1 MSSLKLDDLKI
12 GIVGLGYV
20 GLPLAV
26 AFAKKFGVIGF
37 DINER
42 RIHELM
48 EGLDSTGEVGKEGLI
63 VANNLSFSSKIEE
76 LHVCNFFIVTV
87 PTPVDSANTPD
98 LGPLRS
104 ASRLIAKI
112 LTAGDFV
119 VYESTVYPG
128 VTEETCIPILESL
141 SGLVLNEI
149 LFCGYSPERINPGDK
164 LNKLENIKKVTS
176 GSNRYAASIVNDVYG
191 AIITAGTHLAPSIRV
206 AEAAKVIENTQRD
219 LNIAL
224 MNELAIIFDHIGV
237 NTKDV
242 IDAAATKWNFHPYR
256 PGLVGGHCIGV
267 DPYYLTYK
275 SELEGYIPDVILA
288 GRKINDGMSHY
299 VSDRII
305 KNLNPESNGSD
316 SERCLILGYT
326 FKENCPDVRN
336 TKVLDLAKSLQKSG
350 INIDVFD
357 PHVPS
362 DYLMPSSLNRITSI
376 EPNIYDAIVVA
387 VPHAEFLSWGIERI
401 RSYGLEKCFVF
412 DLKSV
417 FPKDSVD
424 AQL

>member
-1 MSSLKLDDLKI
+1 VELDDIKI

-26 AFAKKFGVIGF
+26 SFAKKFKVVGF
-37 DINER
+37 DISEVRINELVNG
-42 RIHELM
+42 I
-48 EGLDSTGEVGKEGLI
+48 DSTHEVDIDKLKTNI
-63 VANNLSFSSKIEE
+63 NLSFTSIIDE
-76 LHVCNFFIVTV
+76 LNECNFYIVTV
-87 PTPVDSANTPD
+87 PTPVDLSNIPD
-98 LGPLRS
+98 LTHLKS
-104 ASRLIAKI
+104 ATQLIAKV
-112 LTAGDFV
+112 LRSGNFV

-128 VTEETCIPILESL
+128 VTEEICIPILESE
-141 SGLVLNEI
+141 SGLVLNKS

-176 GSNRYAASIVNDVYG
+176 GSNSYAASLIDDVYK
-191 AIITAGTHLAPSIRV
+191 AIITAGTYLAPSIKV

-224 MNELAIIFDHIGV
+224 MNELAIIFNHLGV

-288 GRKINDGMSHY
+288 GRKINDGMAHY
-299 VSDRII
+299 VSDRVI
-305 KNLNPESNGSD
+305 KSLNLISNKND
-316 SERCLILGYT
+316 LKKCLILGFT
-326 FKENCPDVRN
+326 FKENCPDIRN
-336 TKVLDLAKSLQKSG
+336 TKVLDLSKRLQEFGIKIDIFDPYLPSNYLKSLG
-350 INIDVFD
+350 
-357 PHVPS
+357 
-362 DYLMPSSLNRITSI
+362 LNQITLI
-376 EPNIYDAIVVA
+376 EPETYNAIIVA
-387 VPHAEFLSWGIERI
+387 VPHKEFLDWGMDQI
-401 RSYGLEKCFVF
+401 RSYGLKKCFIF
-412 DLKSV
+412 DIKSV

-424 AQL
+424 EQL

>member
-1 MSSLKLDDLKI
+1 MKLDDLKI

-26 AFAKKFGVIGF
+26 SFAKKFRVIGF
-37 DINER
+37 DINEL
-42 RIHELM
+42 RINELLN
-48 EGLDSTGEVGKEGLI
+48 GKDSTDEVNIDELKI
-63 VANNLSFSSKIEE
+63 ATNLSFTSKIDE
-76 LHVCNFFIVTV
+76 LSECNFFIVTV
-87 PTPVDSANTPD
+87 PTPVDSSNTPD
-98 LGPLRS
+98 LTPLKS
-104 ASRLIAKI
+104 ASQLIAKVLSI
-112 LTAGDFV
+112 DNFV

-128 VTEETCIPILESL
+128 VTEEICIPILESL
-141 SGLVLNEI
+141 SGLVLNKN

-164 LNKLENIKKVTS
+164 LNKLENIIKVTS
-176 GSNRYAASIVNDVYG
+176 GSNDYAASLIDEVYG
-191 AIITAGTHLAPSIRV
+191 AIITEGTHLAPSIKV

-224 MNELAIIFDHIGV
+224 MNELAIIFNHLGV

-242 IDAAATKWNFHPYR
+242 IDAAATKWNFHPYQ

-288 GRKINDGMSHY
+288 GRKINNGMAQY
-299 VSDRII
+299 ISDQII
-305 KNLNPESNGSD
+305 KNLKLD
-316 SERCLILGYT
+316 SHRRDRQRCLILGYT
-326 FKENCPDVRN
+326 FKENCPDIRN

-350 INIDVFD
+350 INVDIFD
-357 PHVPS
+357 PHIPS
-362 DYLMPSSLNRITSI
+362 DYLIPSNLNHITLI
-376 EPNIYDAIVVA
+376 EPNIYNAIVVA
-387 VPHAEFLSWGIERI
+387 VPHAEFLDWGIDQI
-401 RSYGLEKCFVF
+401 RSYGLEKCFIF

-417 FPKDSVD
+417 FPKDCVD

>member
-1 MSSLKLDDLKI
+1 MELDDLKI
-12 GIVGLGYV
+12 GVVGLGYV
-20 GLPLAV
+20 GLPLAL
-26 AFAKKFGVIGF
+26 AFAKKFRVIGF
-37 DINER
+37 DINKP
-42 RIHELM
+42 RIHQLVG
-48 EGLDSTGEVGKEGLI
+48 GLDSTGEVEVGELEN
-63 VANNLSFSSKIEE
+63 ATNLRFCSEIQE
-76 LHVCNFFIVTV
+76 LHECNFFIVTV
-87 PTPVDSANTPD
+87 PTPVDSNNTPD
-98 LGPLRS
+98 LEPLES
-104 ASRLIAKI
+104 ASRLISTV
-112 LTAGDFV
+112 LNAGDFV

-128 VTEETCIPILESL
+128 VTEDICIPILESE
-141 SGLVLNEI
+141 SNLVLNKN

-164 LNKLENIKKVTS
+164 FNKLENIKKVTS
-176 GSNRYAASIVNDVYG
+176 GSNSYAASIVNNAYG
-191 AIITAGTHLAPSIRV
+191 SIITAGTHLAPSIRV

-224 MNELAIIFDHIGV
+224 MNELAIIFDHLGI

-288 GRKINDGMSHY
+288 GRKINDGMAHY

-305 KNLNPESNGSD
+305 KNLNLVSNKND
-316 SERCLILGYT
+316 SQRCLILGFT

-336 TKVLDLAKSLQKSG
+336 TKVLDLAESLQKFG
-350 INIDVFD
+350 INIDIFD
-357 PHVPS
+357 PHLPS
-362 DYLMPSSLNRITSI
+362 DYLMPPSLNQITLI
-376 EPNIYDAIVVA
+376 EPKVYDAIVVA
-387 VPHAEFLSWGIERI
+387 VPHTEFLDWGIERI
-401 RSYGLEKCFVF
+401 RSYGLDKCFIF

-417 FPKDSVD
+417 FPKDCVD